1 MRGDRI
7 IQTQLLMAQGFGAL
21 ADQIANST
29 GYAMTPVTFLELPT
43 PPAAGMIAC
52 ITDSGV
58 TTGVV
63 TPGGFHTVLVW
74 FNGTN
79 WKVIGA

>member
-7 IQTQLLMAQGFGAL
+7 IQTQLLMAQGFNSL
-21 ADQIANST
+21 ADMIAHST
-29 GYAMTPVTFLELPT
+29 GYALTPVRFLELPT
-43 PPAAGMIAC
+43 EPAAGMICC
-52 ITDSGV
+52 ISDSGV

-74 FNGTN
+74 YNGTD

>member
-7 IQTQLLMAQGFGAL
+7 IATQLMMAQSFGAL

-29 GYAMTPVTFLELPT
+29 GYALTAVTFLELPLE
-43 PPAAGMIAC
+43 PVAGMIAC

-58 TTGVV
+58 TSGVV
-63 TPGGFHTVLVW
+63 TPGGFHTVLIW
-74 FNGTN
+74 YNGVD
-79 WKVIGA
+79 WRVIGA